1 MYFWGNENIFAWPLL
16 AVCGLRL
23 SALLVRGHT
32 SQEVAAGERKRRKKK
47 KGLCRPGEERK
58 ENSNQKQSKEHT
70 EKSEECEKNLFLKTT
85 FFAEKYSCEKVW
97 RINENEWRQ
106 HPIVGRKR
114 FFIQEREEETW
125 DESLKRENKVIL
137 VQITRTSPRRIL
149 SWKVEWGANSGGE
162 NYVTTWGQ
170 RERAK
175 WSEVVVYKSHNSYI
189 SNIQQMLPLSWAGWS
204 KNIPTGGEVKGEE
217 MFCVK
222 GRCIN
227 TPQNFET
234 FQQKEE
240 GMEKKK
246 RFYVTAWR
254 VPTVVVVYKSHLSR
268 QAHNQSATLVSPT
281 KKEGHETGIQW
292 YNHLK
297 HLQSSRKIVINAWYP
312 FYISQNKISRNITRT
327 WQ

>member
-1 MYFWGNENIFAWPLL
+1 
-16 AVCGLRL
+16 
-23 SALLVRGHT
+23 
-32 SQEVAAGERKRRKKK
+32 
-47 KGLCRPGEERK
+47 
-58 ENSNQKQSKEHT
+58 
-70 EKSEECEKNLFLKTT
+70 
-85 FFAEKYSCEKVW
+85 
-97 RINENEWRQ
+97 
-106 HPIVGRKR
+106 VGRKR
-114 FFIQEREEETW
+114 FFIQEREEERW

-149 SWKVEWGANSGGE
+149 SWKVEWGANRGGE

-175 WSEVVVYKSHNSYI
+175 WSEVVVYKSHSSYI

-204 KNIPTGGEVKGEE
+204 KNISTGGEVKGEE

-240 GMEKKK
+240 RRAKKK

-254 VPTVVVVYKSHLSR
+254 VPTVVVYKSHLSR

-281 KKEGHETGIQW
+281 KKEGHETGVQW

-297 HLQSSRKIVINAWYP
+297 HLQSSRKIIINAWYP
-312 FYISQNKISRNITRT
+312 FYISQNKISRNITRN
-327 WQ
+327 WQYTFFLRHRSLNFREREEVQRAKTNPLRRAGKKDLVKRWRRI

>member
-32 SQEVAAGERKRRKKK
+32 SQEVAAEERKRRKKK

-85 FFAEKYSCEKVW
+85 FFAEKYSCEMVW

-149 SWKVEWGANSGGE
+149 SWKVEWGANRGGE
-162 NYVTTWGQ
+162 NYVHNL
-170 RERAK
+170 RAEERPK
-175 WSEVVVYKSHNSYI
+175 WSEVVVYKSHNSY
-189 SNIQQMLPLSWAGWS
+189 
-204 KNIPTGGEVKGEE
+204 VKI
-217 MFCVK
+217 
-222 GRCIN
+222 R
-227 TPQNFET
+227 
-234 FQQKEE
+234 
-240 GMEKKK
+240 
-246 RFYVTAWR
+246 Y
-254 VPTVVVVYKSHLSR
+254 
-268 QAHNQSATLVSPT
+268 
-281 KKEGHETGIQW
+281 
-292 YNHLK
+292 
-297 HLQSSRKIVINAWYP
+297 
-312 FYISQNKISRNITRT
+312 SRN
-327 WQ
+327 